1 MLLES
6 IKSVFKIPELRNK
19 VLFTLGILAIYRL
32 GGQIPIPG
40 IDRVALGEFFAGTSQ
55 TIFGLYDMFVGG
67 AFTRATVFALGI
79 MPYIS
84 ASIIFQ
90 LMGAVVPSLQKLQ
103 KEGEAGPQKNHSI
116 YAIWYSCAGSSTVFG
131 GEFFPGKPAVA
142 RYWSFGCTLSRDGAF
157 GC

>member
-6 IKSVFKIPELRNK
+6 VKSVFKIPELRYK

-90 LMGAVVPSLQKLQ
+90 LMGAVAPSLQQLQ
-103 KEGEAGPQKNHSI
+103 KEGEAGRK
-116 YAIWYSCAGSSTVFG
+116 
-131 GEFFPGKPAVA
+131 
-142 RYWSFGCTLSRDGAF
+142 
-157 GC
+157 